1 MITVDIDHYSDV
13 LCVWAYIS
21 QVRMQQLRSDFP
33 DVVDLT
39 YHYFSVFGD
48 IASKMDVQ
56 WAQRGGI
63 AAYADHVHDVASGFE
78 HLDIHTD
85 VWRDNVPS
93 SSMPA
98 HLYLCAAAELE
109 AEDQVHTGAQQR
121 LDSIIRTAFFE
132 YNLDVSDNDTR
143 IQLVDQA
150 LLPVDMVIAKMK
162 QGKAHARLHSCIQKA
177 SDAGVSTSPT
187 LVFNEGRQMLA
198 GNVGYKLIEANV
210 RELLEPGADNQGWC

>member
-1 MITVDIDHYSDV
+1 MIAVDIDHYSDV
-13 LCVWAYIS
+13 LCIWAYIS
-21 QVRMQQLRSDFP
+21 QVRMQKLRSEFP
-33 DVVDLT
+33 DDVDLT

-48 IASKMDVQ
+48 IVSKVDVQ

-78 HLDIHTD
+78 HLDIHAG

-93 SSMPA
+93 SSIPA
-98 HLYLCAAAELE
+98 HLFLCAAADLE
-109 AEDQVHTGAQQR
+109 AEDQAYIGAQQR
-121 LDSIIRTAFFE
+121 LDSIIRAAFFE
-132 YNLDVSDNDTR
+132 NNLPVSDNDTL

-150 LLPVDMVIAKMK
+150 LLPVDRVLAKMK
-162 QGKAHARLHSCIQKA
+162 RGKAHARLHRCIQKA
-177 SDAGVSTSPT
+177 GDAGVRTSPT

-210 RELLEPGADNQGWC
+210 RELLEPVADNQGWC

>member
-21 QVRMQQLRSDFP
+21 QVRMQQLRNGFP
-33 DVVDLT
+33 DDVDLT

-48 IASKMDVQ
+48 IASKMDGQ

-63 AAYADHVHDVASGFE
+63 AAYAHHVHDVASGFE
-78 HLDIHTD
+78 HLNIHAD

-98 HLYLCAAAELE
+98 HLFLCAAADLE
-109 AEDQVHTGAQQR
+109 AEDQAHIGAQQR
-121 LDSIIRTAFFE
+121 LDNIIRTAFFE
-132 YNLDVSDNDTR
+132 TNLDVSDNDTL

-150 LLPVDMVIAKMK
+150 MLPVDIVLAKMK
-162 QGKAHARLHSCIQKA
+162 QGKAHARFHSCSQKA
-177 SDAGVSTSPT
+177 SDAGVRTSPT
-187 LVFNEGRQMLA
+187 LVFNEGRQILA

-210 RELLEPGADNQGWC
+210 RELLEPAADSQGWC

>member
-21 QVRMQQLRSDFP
+21 QVRMAQLRSGFP
-33 DVVDLT
+33 DDVDLT
-39 YHYFSVFGD
+39 YHYFSIFGD

-63 AAYADHVHDVASGFE
+63 AAYADHVHDAASRFE
-78 HLDIHTD
+78 HLDVHAGI
-85 VWRDNVPS
+85 WRENVPS

-98 HLYLCAAAELE
+98 HLFLCAAADLE
-109 AEDQVHTGAQQR
+109 AQDPAHTGAQQR

-132 YNLDVSDNDTR
+132 NNLDVSDNDTL
-143 IQLVDQA
+143 ITLVDQA
-150 LLPVDMVIAKMK
+150 MLPVDAVLAKMK
-162 QGKAHARLHSCIQKA
+162 QGKAHARLHCCILKA
-177 SDAGVSTSPT
+177 SDAGVRTSPT

-210 RELLEPGADNQGWC
+210 RELLEPAADNQGWC